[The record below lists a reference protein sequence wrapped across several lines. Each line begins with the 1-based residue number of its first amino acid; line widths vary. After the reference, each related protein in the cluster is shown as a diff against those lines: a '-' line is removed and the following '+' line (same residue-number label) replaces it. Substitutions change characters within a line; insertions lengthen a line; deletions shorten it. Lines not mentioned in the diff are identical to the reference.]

1 MIFPLKHH
9 IMDGNIAYIDLP
21 LLIFKNILK
30 TFNVKQVFFCLIEE
44 FFNIMK
50 KCFNLQCHKTDA
62 NIFSYFYP
70 KNDSRK
76 VNNMFMLGKKKGTGF
91 IQLKL

>member
-1 MIFPLKHH
+1 MSNRF
-9 IMDGNIAYIDLP
+9 
-21 LLIFKNILK
+21 
-30 TFNVKQVFFCLIEE
+30 FFCLIEE

-50 KCFNLQCHKTDA
+50 KCFNIQCHKTDA

-76 VNNMFMLGKKKGTGF
+76 VNNMFMHGKKGTGF

>member
-1 MIFPLKHH
+1 MSNSF
-9 IMDGNIAYIDLP
+9 
-21 LLIFKNILK
+21 
-30 TFNVKQVFFCLIEE
+30 FFCFIEE

-50 KCFNLQCHKTDA
+50 KCFNIQCHKTDA